1 MLTAIVT
8 GATGI
13 TGKAIVNAL
22 ADSPEYS
29 EVYTLSRSQ
38 QAEPHPKVKHATI
51 DLQQS
56 AEEMA
61 KSLSHVPPVTHIF
74 FCAYLADPDE
84 GEAARINGAMLAN
97 FLTALKQ
104 TGQIVDLQCFVL
116 TCGLKQYGVHQGQP
130 KNPMRE
136 DDPGFLFWL
145 EQEDRPPNFYYT
157 QQRILEKAADD
168 SGNRWSWTV
177 TYPQD
182 VVGFAR
188 ANFMNLTSSL
198 GLYCAV
204 NKEIEGSKLVFPG
217 NKQNYLAFNDWTSA
231 RHHAK
236 FCLWAG
242 TAQNANNQRFN
253 VVNGD
258 VQSWQDLWPRLA
270 KRYGCTIPDKMFPS
284 PDGERQAYPGY
295 ESSVVKLHARPPVAE
310 VEARLGLK
318 DEFKQSIVYNQIDLT
333 KWAQR
338 PEVVKA
344 WESIRDRHGLEQGVW
359 DNATWAF
366 SNFLLGREYSCV
378 ASMSKARKMGFNK
391 YADTWVEFQHAL
403 KELEDAKMLPPVSAD
418 SKNTH

>member
-13 TGKAIVNAL
+13 TGAAIVNCL
-22 ADSPEYS
+22 ADSSQYS

-38 QAEPHPKVKHATI
+38 KTEPHPKVKHATL

-61 KSLSHVPPVTHIF
+61 KSLLHIPPVTHIF

-84 GEAARINGAMLAN
+84 GEAARINGAMLSN
-97 FLTALKQ
+97 FLMALTK

-168 SGNRWSWTV
+168 CGNTWSWTV

-182 VVGFAR
+182 VIGFAR
-188 ANFMNLTSSL
+188 ANFMNLMSSL

-204 NKEIEGSKLVFPG
+204 SKEIEHSKLVFPG
-217 NKQNYLAFNDWTSA
+217 NKNNYLAFNDWTSA
-231 RHHAK
+231 RYHAQ
-236 FCLWAG
+236 FCLWAS

-284 PDGERQAYPGY
+284 PDGERKAYPGY
-295 ESSVVKLHARPPVAE
+295 ESTTAELHARPPVAE
-310 VEARLGLK
+310 VEAQMGLRG
-318 DEFKQSIVYNQIDLT
+318 EFKQSVVYNQIDLT

-344 WESIRDRHGLEQGVW
+344 WESLRDRHDLDQGIW

-366 SNFLLGREYSCV
+366 LNFLLGREYSCV
-378 ASMSKARKMGFNK
+378 ASMSKARRMGFTK
-391 YADTWVEFQHAL
+391 YADTWVEFQHTL
-403 KELEDAKMLPPVSAD
+403 KELEAAEMLPPVSANL
-418 SKNTH
+418 KGGR

>member
-22 ADSPEYS
+22 AESSEYD

-38 QAEPHPKVKHATI
+38 QSDHHPKVKHATV
-51 DLQQS
+51 DLQQP
-56 AEEMA
+56 ADEMA
-61 KSLSHVPPVTHIF
+61 KSLSHIPPVTHIF

-145 EQEDRPPNFYYT
+145 EQQDRPPNFYYT

-168 SGNRWSWTV
+168 SGNTWSWTV

-188 ANFMNLTSSL
+188 ANFMNLISSL

-204 NKEIEGSKLVFPG
+204 SKEIEGSKLVFPG

-236 FCLWAG
+236 FCLWAA

-270 KRYGCTIPDKMFPS
+270 KRYGCTIPEKMFLS
-284 PDGERQAYPGY
+284 PDGERKAYPGF
-295 ESSVVKLHARPPVAE
+295 ESSVAKLHARPPVAE
-310 VEARLGLK
+310 VEAQLGLK
-318 DEFKQSIVYNQIDLT
+318 GEFKPSVLYNQIDLI
-333 KWAQR
+333 KWSQR

-344 WESIRDRHGLEQGVW
+344 WKSIRDRHGLEQEVW

-366 SNFLLGREYSCV
+366 LNFLLGREYSCV

-403 KELEDAKMLPPVSAD
+403 KELEAAKMLPPVSAD
-418 SKNTH
+418 WKDNH